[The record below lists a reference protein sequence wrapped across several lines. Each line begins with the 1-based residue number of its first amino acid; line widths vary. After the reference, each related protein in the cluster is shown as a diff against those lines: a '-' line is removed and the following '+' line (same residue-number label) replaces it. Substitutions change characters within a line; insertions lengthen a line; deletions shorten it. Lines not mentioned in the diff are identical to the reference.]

1 VRWRGGRGGWRY
13 GWKVKVM
20 RQPGFSKG
28 VYTLVKSLVPAEKTE
43 GVTVKKGGR
52 SS

>member
-1 VRWRGGRGGWRY
+1 MEGEDNVDA
-13 GWKVKVM
+13 
-20 RQPGFSKG
+20 PGFSKG
-28 VYTLVKSLVPAEKTE
+28 LHTLVNSLVPAENTE